1 MAEGESAAVI
11 GPTRLFAS
19 RVASSFRCDRC
30 ETERLVEPST
40 TPSSSLSISVSRF
53 SEAQGTQSVLE
64 VGFRVDATTLNNTL
78 STPTEFRVLEG
89 GNGRADLVGRFTT
102 VPIPEPSS
110 AMLVGL
116 AAMGLLRR
124 SRRRA

>member
-1 MAEGESAAVI
+1 
-11 GPTRLFAS
+11 
-19 RVASSFRCDRC
+19 
-30 ETERLVEPST
+30 VEPST
-40 TPSSSLSISVSRF
+40 TPSSSLSVSRF

-64 VGFRVDATTLNNTL
+64 VGFRVYATTLNNTL

-102 VPIPEPSS
+102 APIPEPSS